1 MVLDLKI
8 APSGQ
13 TIVKPTALGPVA
25 NTDTKLLIYGLFQK
39 GRVLAQDAVEVLQVR
54 RVLRRLNRFLEL
66 IHDRKGDAIPSESRV
81 DMAREMLEEL
91 DAIKPPAGRLE
102 SAFPVREG
110 WLDGALTSA
119 AVEKPDIASQ
129 IRHFDVL
136 WSALVAHYVVRPLRT
151 TSERTKRGFAMLA
164 NGRLMPQASDSP
176 GSGEKRFLLEL
187 RSQTSGDSTLLRCT
201 SEVGRLDLR
210 NDTAVLDELYELQR
224 RLGHA
229 KVCVHRDDSR
239 LDRVTVEGDL
249 PFSPALTQW
258 EELELLVART
268 VHAAAAIRRTLVEN
282 TEGGA
287 PWND

>member
-1 MVLDLKI
+1 
-8 APSGQ
+8 
-13 TIVKPTALGPVA
+13 
-25 NTDTKLLIYGLFQK
+25 
-39 GRVLAQDAVEVLQVR
+39 
-54 RVLRRLNRFLEL
+54 
-66 IHDRKGDAIPSESRV
+66 
-81 DMAREMLEEL
+81 MAREMLEEL

-164 NGRLMPQASDSP
+164 NGRLTPQASDSP

-210 NDTAVLDELYELQR
+210 NDTAVLDELYELLR